1 MAVEDFEI
9 ERLEGLYSRA
19 QENGCTVEMIE
30 GNQIKDIEPYC
41 QVKYLKFV
49 INFFFCS

>member
-41 QVKYLKFV
+41 QVKCLG
-49 INFFFCS
+49 